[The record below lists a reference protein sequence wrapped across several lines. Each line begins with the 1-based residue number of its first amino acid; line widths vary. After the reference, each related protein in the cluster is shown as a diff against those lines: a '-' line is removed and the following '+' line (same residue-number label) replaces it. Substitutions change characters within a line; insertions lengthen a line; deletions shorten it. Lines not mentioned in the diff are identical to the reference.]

1 MTDLSKLD
9 LFYFNKNY
17 TKPIVFITTKITNNN
32 EEIILDENSENLF
45 RILIENKLSNDSDI
59 LIFNII
65 KEHKAKIIN
74 WILPSVKSNKKLV
87 KQIENNTDLVNK
99 IISETMK
106 NSFCNTVISLEE
118 QKENQIDIHIRDC
131 NVSLGFMTEIYF

>member
-45 RILIENKLSNDSDI
+45 RILIENNLSEDSDI
-59 LIFNII
+59 LIFNVI
-65 KEHKAKIIN
+65 KEHKGKIIN

-87 KQIENNTDLVNK
+87 KQIENNTNLVNK

-106 NSFCNTVISLEE
+106 NSFCNTVISLKE
-118 QKENQIDIHIRDC
+118 QKENKIDIYIRDC